1 MENHLHRHL
10 LAITLLYAVS
20 CVPAASN
27 AAGYMVK
34 DTYYVAD
41 KSQVVWVWR
50 HNKWSVYGPV
60 RPGTKLFVASTY
72 YKYYMVALPDAE
84 VGYVQRSPSQ
94 LEYRVGFRK
103 LTSAVAIDFQ
113 RQAKICVSK
122 VERVG
127 NVNSFRLVSDV
138 YRAIHRWMPASETQ
152 QMRFGKLISPF
163 L

>member
-1 MENHLHRHL
+1 
-10 LAITLLYAVS
+10 
-20 CVPAASN
+20 
-27 AAGYMVK
+27 
-34 DTYYVAD
+34 
-41 KSQVVWVWR
+41 
-50 HNKWSVYGPV
+50 
-60 RPGTKLFVASTY
+60 
-72 YKYYMVALPDAE
+72 MVALPDAE

-163 L
+163 YYYDLRPLDRIYWSLPSHGTVATVFLGDGCVFLPLNMANHDHFISMAELFEVGKVESARR